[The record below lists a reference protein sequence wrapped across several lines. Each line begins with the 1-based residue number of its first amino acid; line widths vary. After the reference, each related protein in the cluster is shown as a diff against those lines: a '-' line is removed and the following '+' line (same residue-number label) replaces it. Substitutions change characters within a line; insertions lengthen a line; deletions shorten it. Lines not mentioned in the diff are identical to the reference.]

1 MKRASKQWESRL
13 GELYCRIRDCHL
25 CPMMDAEKCLRRT
38 DAVSVEEM
46 DVLIVSQ
53 SLAANQL
60 RRSGVNFFMAD
71 GTIGATGLILHRFLR
86 KFGRTVYPPSGVVLS
101 NGNVISRREEG
112 FRSVYNTE
120 IAQCYPGKAL
130 GKNGHRRPT
139 PIELSACTKQGFLLE
154 ELQIVNPRLVLLMGS
169 ASYEGFYENVLRL
182 IPRRGLTQEI
192 ENIVAKMEIPD
203 FCVSGRMLKVL
214 PIQHASGANP
224 RFAKMANDPLLMQ
237 LIRGA
242 L

>member
-1 MKRASKQWESRL
+1 
-13 GELYCRIRDCHL
+13 
-25 CPMMDAEKCLRRT
+25 MMNTEKSLRRT

-71 GTIGATGLILHRFLR
+71 GTIGANGLILDRFLR
-86 KFGRTVYPPSGVVLS
+86 KFGRTVYPPNVVVLS

-112 FRSVYNTE
+112 LTSVYNTE

-130 GKNGHRRPT
+130 GKNGDRRPT
-139 PIELSACTKQGFLLE
+139 PVELSTCTRQGFLLE
-154 ELQIVNPRLVLLMGS
+154 EIRIVNPRLVLLMGS
-169 ASYEGFYENVLRL
+169 VSYEGFHENVLGRV
-182 IPRRGLTQEI
+182 PKCGLTQEI
-192 ENIVAKMEIPD
+192 ENIIAKMEIPD
-203 FCVSGRMLKVL
+203 LCVSGRMLKVL

>member
-1 MKRASKQWESRL
+1 
-13 GELYCRIRDCHL
+13 
-25 CPMMDAEKCLRRT
+25 MMDAKKSLRRT

-60 RRSGVNFFMAD
+60 RRSGVNFFKAD
-71 GTIGATGLILHRFLR
+71 GTIGATGLILDRFLR
-86 KFGRTVYPPSGVVLS
+86 KFGRTVYPPNAVVLS
-101 NGNVISRREEG
+101 NGNVISRREEEL
-112 FRSVYNTE
+112 RSVYNTE
-120 IAQCYPGKAL
+120 IAQCYPGKAP
-130 GKNGHRRPT
+130 GKNGDRCPT
-139 PIELSACTKQGFLLE
+139 PIELSTCTAQGFLLE
-154 ELQIVNPRLVLLMGS
+154 ELQIVDPRLVLLMGS
-169 ASYEGFYENVLRL
+169 ASYKGFYENVVGL

-192 ENIVAKMEIPD
+192 NHIVAKMEIPD
-203 FCVSGRMLKVL
+203 LCVSGTMLKVL

-224 RFAKMANDPLLMQ
+224 RFTKMANDPQLLQ